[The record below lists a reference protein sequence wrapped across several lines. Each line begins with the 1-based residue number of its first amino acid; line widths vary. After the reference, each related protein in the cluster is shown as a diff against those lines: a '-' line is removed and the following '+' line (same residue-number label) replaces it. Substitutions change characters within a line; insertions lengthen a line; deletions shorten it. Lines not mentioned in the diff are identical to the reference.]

1 VVEAGRVEAIYVI
14 DNRKVVDSSMRGIPF
29 IQLILGMLSRFV
41 TVGYAARPMG
51 GLSLAVGETEAIR
64 LLDSRMKDY
73 YDIALLS
80 RLYSF

>member
-1 VVEAGRVEAIYVI
+1 
-14 DNRKVVDSSMRGIPF
+14 
-29 IQLILGMLSRFV
+29 
-41 TVGYAARPMG
+41 MG